1 MLSRLAGRAVT
12 GPLAFLAA
20 GLYDFSAFFLAW
32 GRMSLRQRLQQRRS
46 DAPPA

>member
-20 GLYDFSAFFLAW
+20 GLVDV
-32 GRMSLRQRLQQRRS
+32 SLLLVMYVRWRIGERRRRT
-46 DAPPA
+46 AP